1 MVISLRRVLVLLSVS
16 IAIKTGA
23 SAQQPWLLQIDARNV
38 TQGIQHAKVHLPV
51 VAGPLTLAYP
61 KWIPGE
67 HAADGPL
74 TQLMSL
80 QIIGGGKPIPWKR
93 DSSDPFLFHLNVPAD
108 VSELDVRFDY
118 VSPAKS
124 FGDGYGKT
132 PNATPH
138 LLILLF
144 NHFILYPVDAAADA
158 IRLKTEILIPE
169 GWKFDDALKPERVDG
184 ARIVLPETSLYTLI
198 DSPLLAGEF
207 FRTVSLTTGDGPT
220 RMSIAADAPADLAV
234 NEEFISGM
242 RRLVAEADA
251 LFGPGHYREYVW
263 LIALGNTL
271 DLQNGLEH
279 HESTDIRDSESL
291 FTDPQRL
298 IEARTMPHE
307 YVHSWNGKY
316 RRPDSLATP
325 NYQHPMVD
333 DLLWVYEG
341 MTRYL
346 GDFVLRARS
355 GLSAPEQTRDYVAW
369 VASLMDVARPGRSWR
384 SLADT
389 ATALPGYND
398 APNEWAPM
406 RRRRDYYDEMLLIWL
421 EADIRIR
428 QHSSNRV
435 ALDDFC
441 RRFFGGPAGTPAIRP
456 YSRPELMKELEATAP
471 LNWDIFFTERVDTVT
486 PHAPL
491 EGIKNSGWA
500 LTYDDSPN
508 AFLSAREKVD
518 EADNLS
524 LSLGIWVKADGT
536 VADVVNGLPAFAAGI
551 APAMRLL
558 AIDGHKWT
566 INSARNA
573 IIKAEKTSQ
582 PIELILEKA
591 DLVRTVHV
599 DYHGGLRNPHLVRLP
614 NAPDLLSAIIAPKA
628 QN

>member
-1 MVISLRRVLVLLSVS
+1 
-16 IAIKTGA
+16 
-23 SAQQPWLLQIDARNV
+23 
-38 TQGIQHAKVHLPV
+38 
-51 VAGPLTLAYP
+51 
-61 KWIPGE
+61 
-67 HAADGPL
+67 L

-80 QIIGGGKPIPWKR
+80 QITGGGKPIPWRR
-93 DSSDPFLFHLNVPAD
+93 DSLDPFLFHVD
-108 VSELDVRFDY
+108 VSSGTSQLDLRFDY
-118 VSPAKS
+118 VSPPKS
-124 FGDGYGKT
+124 FADGYGKT

-138 LLILLF
+138 LLILPF
-144 NHFILYPVDAAADA
+144 NHFILYPADAAADTV
-158 IRLKTEILIPE
+158 RLKAEVLIPE
-169 GWKFDDALKPERVDG
+169 GWKFDDALRPERVDG
-184 ARIVLPETSLYTLI
+184 GRIVLPETSLYTLV

-207 FRTVSLTTGDGPT
+207 FKTISLTAGTGAT

-234 NEEFISGM
+234 NEAFITGM
-242 RRLVAEADA
+242 RQLVSEAGV

-263 LIALGNTL
+263 LVALGNTL
-271 DLQNGLEH
+271 DPQNGLEH

-291 FTDPQRL
+291 FTDVQRL

-316 RRPDSLATP
+316 RRPDGLATP

-355 GLSAPEQTRDYVAW
+355 GLSTPEQTRDYVAW
-369 VASLMDVARPGRSWR
+369 IASLMDVARPGRTWR

-389 ATALPGYND
+389 ATALPGYNN
-398 APNEWAPM
+398 APGEWVAM

-421 EADIRIR
+421 EADTRIR
-428 QHSSNRV
+428 QHTSNRV
-435 ALDDFC
+435 SLDDFC
-441 RRFFGGPAGTPAIRP
+441 RKFFGGPAGAPAIRS
-456 YSRPELMKELEATAP
+456 YSRADLVKELEGVSP
-471 LNWDIFFTERVDTVT
+471 LGWDNFFTARVDAVN

-491 EGIKNSGWA
+491 EGIKNSGWT

-524 LSLGIWVKADGT
+524 LSLGVWVKVDGT
-536 VADVVNGLPAFAAGI
+536 VVDVVNGSPAFAAGV
-551 APAMRLL
+551 APVMRLI

-566 INSARNA
+566 INFARDA

-582 PIELILEKA
+582 PMELIIETA
-591 DLVRTVHV
+591 DLVRTVRV
-599 DYHGGLRNPHLVRLP
+599 DYHGGLKNPHLVPLP
-614 NAPDLLSAIIAPKA
+614 NAPDLLSAIIAPKRH
-628 QN
+628 Q